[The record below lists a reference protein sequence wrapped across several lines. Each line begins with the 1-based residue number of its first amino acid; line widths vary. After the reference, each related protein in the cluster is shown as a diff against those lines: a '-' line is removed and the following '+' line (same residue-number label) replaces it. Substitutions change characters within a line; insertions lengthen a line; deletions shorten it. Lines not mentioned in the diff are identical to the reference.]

1 MIDHYSLTLDG
12 SAQQVSDVLPAA
24 TRERD
29 DVPALS
35 IQFEIQ
41 EDDTNAAFIGG
52 DDTVSATEYGVRVPP
67 IRAAE
72 PLTEPRIFRGVKL
85 RLREFWIT
93 GTAAD
98 VVHILVVRA

>member
-1 MIDHYSLTLDG
+1 MVDHYDLTLTG
-12 SAQQVSDVLPAA
+12 VAQQVSDVLPAA
-24 TRERD
+24 QD

-41 EDDTNAAFIGG
+41 EDDTNAAFLGG
-52 DDTVSATEYGVRVPP
+52 DNTVTATSYGVRLPP

-72 PLTEPRIFRGVKL
+72 PLAEPRVFRGVKL

-93 GTAAD
+93 GTAGD
-98 VVHILVVRA
+98 VVHILVLRQ